1 MKSDPSAA
9 QDTLHQIPFYQKCVK
24 KTLTTTK
31 LTEILQFSVC
41 MVTGGKC
48 ASRRREGGNKK
59 TTDDIDKLLWKCV
72 LLHKQV

>member
-1 MKSDPSAA
+1 MLQA
-9 QDTLHQIPFYQKCVK
+9 QI
-24 KTLTTTK
+24 
-31 LTEILQFSVC
+31 SVS
-41 MVTGGKC
+41 MIAGGEY